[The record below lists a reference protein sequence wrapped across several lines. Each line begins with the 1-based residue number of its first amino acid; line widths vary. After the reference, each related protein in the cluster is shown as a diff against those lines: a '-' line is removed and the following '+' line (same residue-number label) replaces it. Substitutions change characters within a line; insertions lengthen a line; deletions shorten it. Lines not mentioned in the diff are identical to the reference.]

1 MSIGGATERS
11 ELDELNTG
19 VILVA
24 FEKLFGGG
32 RGVAKN
38 RPGLRY
44 VNISS
49 DTILIEQNP
58 REKNEWGELVQQ
70 GKRVAWVICEGNRI
84 ARIVDGAI
92 TKLV

>member
-1 MSIGGATERS
+1 MSNGGATERAKS
-11 ELDELNTG
+11 DELNIG
-19 VILVA
+19 IILVA

-32 RGVAKN
+32 RGVEKN

-58 REKNEWGELVQQ
+58 REKNEWGEMVQQ
-70 GKRVAWVICEGNRI
+70 GKRIAWVIREGNRI
-84 ARIVDGAI
+84 ARIVDGTM